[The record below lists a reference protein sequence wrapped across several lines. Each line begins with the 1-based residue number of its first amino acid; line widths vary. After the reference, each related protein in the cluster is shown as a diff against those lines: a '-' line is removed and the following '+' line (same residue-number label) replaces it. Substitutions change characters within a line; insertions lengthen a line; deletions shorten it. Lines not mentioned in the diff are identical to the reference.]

1 MMAERTYDNASQQ
14 RGFALAFLLAGHE
27 LQGLSPSDIAKALK
41 VNPPL
46 ITRDLHNLTQVGAV
60 EKIETTGRYRLGP
73 RLVRVALAHLAAMDE
88 AEKQLA
94 HIKNK
99 YSRES

>member
-1 MMAERTYDNASQQ
+1 MTERTYDNAGQQ
-14 RGFALAFLLAGHE
+14 RGFALAFLLAGHVI
-27 LQGLSPSDIAKALK
+27 QGLSPSDIAKALK
-41 VNPPL
+41 VKPPS
-46 ITRDLHNLTQVGAV
+46 ITRDLYNLTQAGVV

-73 RLVRVALAHLAAMDE
+73 RFVRVALAHLAAMDD

>member
-27 LQGLSPSDIAKALK
+27 LQGLSPTDMARALN
-41 VNPPL
+41 VTPPV
-46 ITRDLHNLTQVGAV
+46 ITRDLYNLTQAGVV

-73 RLVRVALAHLAAMDE
+73 RLVRIALAHLAAMDE
-88 AEKQLA
+88 AEKRLAQL
-94 HIKNK
+94 KKK
-99 YSRES
+99 YTRES